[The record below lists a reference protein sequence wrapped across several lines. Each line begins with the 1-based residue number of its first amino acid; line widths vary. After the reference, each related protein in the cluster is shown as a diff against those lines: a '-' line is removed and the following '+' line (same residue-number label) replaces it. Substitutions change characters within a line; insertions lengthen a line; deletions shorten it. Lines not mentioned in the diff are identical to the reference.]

1 MAEEAVPEPENKP
14 DINLKKVEAAV
25 IKEHPK
31 VFQNIPKGQREEIL
45 RAVFSITKIHSGP
58 LPPLELIEGYEN
70 LHPGSAKLIFEIFEK
85 QSLHRIKLEDTVVT
99 AQQRQ
104 SGRGQN
110 YALIVALS
118 FLGVAGLCIL
128 MGHDVS
134 GGVLG
139 SVDVLGIVTVF
150 ITGNAKKSNSL
161 KQKELPTPN
170 RQNKTTQR
178 GLIQEKAK
186 RN

>member
-1 MAEEAVPEPENKP
+1 MAEEATPEPANKP
-14 DINLKKVEAAV
+14 EINLKKVEEAV

-31 VFQNIPKGQREEIL
+31 IFQNIPKGQREEIV
-45 RAVFSITKIHSGP
+45 RAVFSTTKIHNGP

-70 LHPGSAKLIFEIFEK
+70 LHQGSAKLIFEIFEK
-85 QSLHRIKLEDTVVT
+85 QSLHRMKMEDTVIT
-99 AQQRQ
+99 TQQIQ

-110 YALIVALS
+110 YALMVALS
-118 FLGVAGLCIL
+118 FLAVAGVCIL
-128 MGHDVS
+128 TGHDVA

-139 SVDVLGIVTVF
+139 SVDVLGIVTIF
-150 ITGNAKKSNSL
+150 ITGTAKKSNSL
-161 KQKELPTPN
+161 KQKDLPAPN

-178 GLIQEKAK
+178 GVIQDKRK

>member
-1 MAEEAVPEPENKP
+1 MAEEAQSENKP

-31 VFQNIPKGQREEIL
+31 IFQNIPKGQREEIL
-45 RAVFSITKIHSGP
+45 RAVFSITKIHNGP

-85 QSLHRIKLEDTVVT
+85 QSLHRMRMEDTVIT
-99 AQQRQ
+99 SQQIQ

-110 YALIVALS
+110 YALIIALS
-118 FLGVAGLCIL
+118 FLCVSGICIL

-161 KQKELPTPN
+161 KQKELPEPN

-178 GLIQEKAK
+178 GIIQDKPRK
-186 RN
+186 S

>member
-1 MAEEAVPEPENKP
+1 MADEATPEPAKKP
-14 DINLKKVEAAV
+14 EINLKKVEEAV

-31 VFQNIPKGQREEIL
+31 IFQNIPKGQREDIL

-85 QSLHRIKLEDTVVT
+85 QSLHRMKMEDTVIT
-99 AQQRQ
+99 TQQIQ

-118 FLGVAGLCIL
+118 FLFVAGLCVL
-128 MGHDVS
+128 MGHDVA

-150 ITGNAKKSNSL
+150 ITGNAKKGNSL
-161 KQKELPTPN
+161 KQKELSTPD

-178 GLIQEKAK
+178 GVIQDK
-186 RN
+186 RKKI